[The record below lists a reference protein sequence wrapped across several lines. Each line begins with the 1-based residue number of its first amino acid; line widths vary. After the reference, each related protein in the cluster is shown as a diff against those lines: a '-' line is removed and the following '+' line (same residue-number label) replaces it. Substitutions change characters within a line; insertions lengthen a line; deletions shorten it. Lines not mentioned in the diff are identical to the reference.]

1 MPALRLAIGR
11 ANASGPRGD
20 RRRAGFGCGG
30 GRVGYAIPVT
40 LANPEIV
47 APDGSGDGRYRAV
60 FDLSD
65 AQVAVV
71 ADALSYLR
79 RTRFAGEAL
88 EADDVLALRTLSG
101 LLDTVQEHAAA
112 GGHAVLR
119 IDADEACLLVRA
131 AAAYVDE
138 RDTESFQ
145 SPEERERLAVLRALV
160 EPLMDLA
167 GALHR
172 AEREA
177 TDRSG

>member
-1 MPALRLAIGR
+1 M
-11 ANASGPRGD
+11 
-20 RRRAGFGCGG
+20 
-30 GRVGYAIPVT
+30 GYPGPVT
-40 LANPEIV
+40 LANQEII
-47 APDGSGDGRYRAV
+47 APDASGDGRHRAV

-65 AQVAVV
+65 AQVSVV

-88 EADDVLALRTLSG
+88 EADDVLALRALSG
-101 LLDTVQEHAAA
+101 LLDVVQQHAAA

-145 SPEERERLAVLRALV
+145 SPEERERLALLGALL

-172 AEREA
+172 AGRAEPAPDGPGE
-177 TDRSG
+177 G